1 MIFHFV
7 DTTSSKPSV
16 THVIPKGN
24 YVGGVTSLGNDV
36 FVVRR
41 KDKQIEV
48 YDAVTF
54 TLQRCLTVPHLGSR
68 VFGLAVCPR
77 NKCIYASDCDNS
89 SVHRVELS
97 GSNAV
102 MKWSVAREPAGLTVN
117 RAQNLL
123 VVSRDESKLQE
134 FTTHGTLL
142 RNIQMS
148 SGTGSPLD
156 AIDLPTGQF
165 VVSYY
170 GSFHGVCVVDTTGA
184 VIRSYGGQR
193 GSRLTEMNH
202 PAGLA
207 VDKHGNILVAD
218 QANNRL
224 LVLDGSLTSAHEMSV
239 SVDGGLNYP
248 FGLWYDKSRGRLY
261 IGEWGEVQLTEWGGG
276 RVIVIDH
283 LKDFNTSQ
291 I

>member
-261 IGEWGEVQLTEWGGG
+261 IGEWSGG